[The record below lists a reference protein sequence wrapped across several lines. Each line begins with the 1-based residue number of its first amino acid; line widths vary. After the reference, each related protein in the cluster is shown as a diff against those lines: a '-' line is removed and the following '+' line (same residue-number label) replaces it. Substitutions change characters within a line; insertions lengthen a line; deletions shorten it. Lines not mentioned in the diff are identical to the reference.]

1 MRKHCES
8 YAFFKNKASENCR
21 QLRLTTHEFVKN
33 DTLIDNLS
41 FSHFESISMLHY
53 QIEFDDF
60 RQHLIHVTLRFVA
73 NPTQVLSLPT
83 WIPGSYLIREFAKH
97 IESVR
102 AYDEAGRQ
110 LQITKFEKNKWRL
123 YNTDHELI
131 TVEYDVYAYDLSV
144 RGAYVDQTRLY
155 VNPAVVC
162 LGLEGQEQSGIEV
175 EVFLPK
181 ELKHFQLA
189 TGLVSK
195 SLVKGRY
202 TLKAENYAQLI
213 DAPFEL
219 AEQTRFSFVTHDI
232 PHEFV
237 VSGQHVMNTERMQQD
252 IEKICST
259 EISMFGSAPFK
270 NYTFMTMATGN
281 SYGGLEHPNSTSLIS
296 PRDDLPKA
304 GEPVEPS
311 AAYQR
316 FLGLCSHEYFH
327 SWLVKFIR
335 PENFVNYDLDKE
347 GYTSLLWIFEG
358 FTSYYDDLILYRSG
372 VITQE
377 SYLKLLK
384 SQIDR
389 YLQNPG
395 RFIQSVSESSFDAWI
410 KFYRQDENSNNAGT
424 SYYNKGSLVAL
435 CLDLGLRLRGSS
447 LDALMRRLYEN
458 AQKDIQVNERT
469 IFDLCK
475 ELTGDNWIEQI
486 NHLINTTDELPLD
499 QLLPEF
505 GLSYSLKNDQTLA
518 FGLKV
523 VEKAEGLI
531 IQQALRDGVGAK
543 AGLSANDVIIA
554 IDGLKASEKILTQYA
569 KRQQTAFTV
578 YAFRR
583 DELMQFTIQAGENDL
598 TTVELNVIDQT
609 QLEKWLRA

>member
-1 MRKHCES
+1 
-8 YAFFKNKASENCR
+8 
-21 QLRLTTHEFVKN
+21 
-33 DTLIDNLS
+33 
-41 FSHFESISMLHY
+41 MLHY
-53 QIEFDDF
+53 QIEFDDY
-60 RQHLIHVTLRFVA
+60 RQHLIHVTLRFLA
-73 NPTQVLSLPT
+73 NPNQELWLPT
-83 WIPGSYLIREFAKH
+83 WIPGSYLIREFSKH
-97 IESVR
+97 IESVK
-102 AYDEAGRQ
+102 ASDEAGR
-110 LQITKFEKNKWRL
+110 LLKIKKTEKNRWRL
-123 YNTDHELI
+123 FNTDHELI

-155 VNPAVVC
+155 VNPACVC
-162 LGLEGQEQSGIEV
+162 LGLQDQEQAPCEV
-175 EVFLPK
+175 ELFLPS

-195 SLVKGRY
+195 SLVKGRF
-202 TLKAENYAQLI
+202 TLKAESYDQLI
-213 DAPFEL
+213 DSPFEL
-219 AEQTRFSFVTHDI
+219 AEQSRFSFDANGI

-237 VSGQHVMNTERMQQD
+237 ISGKHATNLNRLQAD
-252 IEKICST
+252 IEKICRT
-259 EISMFGSAPFK
+259 EIDMFGSAPFK

-281 SYGGLEHPNSTSLIS
+281 SYGGLEHCNSTSLIT

-304 GEPVEPS
+304 NEPEEPS
-311 AAYQR
+311 KDYQR
-316 FLGLCSHEYFH
+316 FLGLCSDEYFH

-335 PENFVNYDLDKE
+335 PENFANYDLHKE
-347 GYTSLLWIFEG
+347 SYTSLLWIFEG
-358 FTSYYDDLILYRSG
+358 FTSYYDDLILLRSG
-372 VITQE
+372 VISQK
-377 SYLKLLK
+377 SYLDLLK
-384 SQIDR
+384 AQIDR

-435 CLDLGLRLRGSS
+435 CLDLGLRLRGSN

-458 AQKDIQVNERT
+458 TQNGIQVNDRT
-469 IFDLCK
+469 IFELCN

-505 GLSYSLKNDQTLA
+505 GLSYTLKNDKALP

-523 VEKAEGLI
+523 TDKAEGVV
-531 IQQALRDGVGAK
+531 IQNVRRESSAAK

-554 IDGLKASEKILTQYA
+554 IDGLKASEKLLSKYVKQPGTYNA
-569 KRQQTAFTV
+569 

-583 DELMQFTIQAGENDL
+583 DELLQFELIAGENTL
-598 TTVELNVIDQT
+598 ATVELNIEDQNK
-609 QLEKWLRA
+609 LDAWLKL

>member
-1 MRKHCES
+1 
-8 YAFFKNKASENCR
+8 
-21 QLRLTTHEFVKN
+21 
-33 DTLIDNLS
+33 
-41 FSHFESISMLHY
+41 MLHY

-97 IESVR
+97 IESVK

-110 LQITKFEKNKWRL
+110 LQISKFEKNKWRL
-123 YNTDHELI
+123 FNTDHELI

-155 VNPAVVC
+155 VNPACIC
-162 LGLEGQEQSGIEV
+162 LGLQDQENSAVEL
-175 EVFLPK
+175 EVFLPD

-202 TLKAENYAQLI
+202 TLKADNYAQLI

-219 AEQTRFSFVTHDI
+219 ADQTRFSFEANGI

-237 VSGQHVMNTERMQQD
+237 VSGQHKMNAERMKQD

-259 EISMFGSAPFK
+259 EISMFGSAPFE

-304 GEPVEPS
+304 DEPTEPS
-311 AAYQR
+311 ADYQR

-335 PENFVNYDLDKE
+335 PENLANYDLNKE
-347 GYTSLLWIFEG
+347 SLTSLLWIFEG
-358 FTSYYDDLILYRSG
+358 FTSYYDDLILLRSG
-372 VITQE
+372 VISQD

-384 SQIDR
+384 GQIDR

-395 RFIQSVSESSFDAWI
+395 RFIQTVSESSFDAWI

-424 SYYNKGSLVAL
+424 SYYNKGCLVAL

-458 AQKDIQVNERT
+458 TQNGIQVNERT
-469 IFDLCK
+469 IVELCN
-475 ELTGDNWIEQI
+475 ELTGDNWIEQV

-499 QLLPEF
+499 QLFPEF
-505 GLSYSLKNDQTLA
+505 GLSYTLKNEKALP
-518 FGLKV
+518 FGLKIT
-523 VEKAEGLI
+523 EKPEGVL
-531 IQQALRDGVGAK
+531 IQQANREGVGAK

-554 IDGLKASEKILTQYA
+554 IDGLKASEKLLAKYA
-569 KRQQTAFTV
+569 KQQGTYTV

-583 DELMQFTIQAGENDL
+583 DEFIQFELQGGEVQL
-598 TTVELNVIDQT
+598 TTVELKVEDQAKA
-609 QLEKWLRA
+609 EKWLKA